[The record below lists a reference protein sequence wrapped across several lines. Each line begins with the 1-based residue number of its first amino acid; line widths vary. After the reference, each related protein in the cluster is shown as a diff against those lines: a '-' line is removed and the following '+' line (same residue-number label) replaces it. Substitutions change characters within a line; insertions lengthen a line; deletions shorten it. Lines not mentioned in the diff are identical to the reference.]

1 MTATSQKTTIYRGDS
16 KSFDVGVA
24 LPVGVTLNSP
34 SGVYYVANP
43 ATPNTALF
51 AKPATMTQTAGAWTA
66 SVDLTQAETLIIPS
80 GRLLHFVRVS
90 DGAQRATVM
99 VGELVTL
106 NAPETVDLSGSPF
119 AVSSD
124 AAAVLAARNEA
135 QAAAAA
141 AAADR
146 VLTGGDRIA
155 TGVDRTAV
163 ATDRGAA
170 EAAAAAAASA
180 ASIDPGA
187 PGGVAQLDAGGKVP
201 TGQLPSAVLGT
212 MQFQG
217 VWDAATNTPAIPAAA
232 PSNKGFYY
240 VVAVAGSTVV
250 DGEGEWAQK
259 DWLVSDGA
267 SWVKIDNTDQV
278 TMVAG
283 RRGDITLAAADLSDL
298 GAANGAASLDATGR
312 APEAQMP
319 ASFGAMKTKLA
330 RTIWVTDFAPLD
342 VDGETTN
349 VAGMQAALDAGDTV
363 FFPPG
368 RYIVSGAR
376 SQAADGLKLRAGHRI
391 YGAGAASVIVHGPS
405 SVYALSANQYNGG
418 TANVADNMSDIHI
431 RDLTFVSETGVF
443 GEHDHMLNLHAVS
456 RVLVERVTF
465 RGWRGDAIYIGSGNV
480 NGIERHNTQI
490 AIRDCLFDGVN
501 SENRNGISVL
511 DCDGLKIEGS
521 RFVNTTKVGMPGA
534 IDFEPN
540 PGSTWAII
548 RNCEIRGNRFVG
560 GNEAAIGLLLLP
572 NSTLT
577 TPIQNF
583 IIEGNFIE
591 KPKGVNFLGD
601 GASTGDA
608 TPSYGVVFRN
618 NTVRGATTPFLIDGA
633 RGVEIS
639 GNVFEE
645 CPGMAE
651 IGYTNPCY
659 DNAVTGNTFRRCGGA
674 VTDALWVRTVDRL
687 TIARNKFVDCGKADL
702 SGGRAINF
710 IAGNTGSR
718 IYLHGNEISSPLGRA
733 TYPIGA
739 GGYTFDNGS
748 CEDRDNKIISGGSA
762 SDFVANG
769 SRVAAAPAGGTWQD
783 GNVVWLKA
791 PVSRGAIGYVRTG
804 GAWLAIA
811 SPGMPGPSRAVF
823 RNYAVSESFDCA
835 SFDEF
840 SLNVQAGTA
849 LTYNAPTG
857 MAQGQLLTIRVR
869 NGSGGAM
876 GAITWNAVFKL
887 AGAFV
892 NPANGHSRSIQ
903 FIYDGAVWIERWRSA
918 ADTPN

>member
-1 MTATSQKTTIYRGDS
+1 MPTQVTYTPDNDDIPE
-16 KSFDVGVA
+16 
-24 LPVGVTLNSP
+24 LPIDIS
-34 SGVYYVANP
+34 
-43 ATPNTALF
+43 
-51 AKPATMTQTAGAWTA
+51 
-66 SVDLTQAETLIIPS
+66 
-80 GRLLHFVRVS
+80 
-90 DGAQRATVM
+90 
-99 VGELVTL
+99 
-106 NAPETVDLSGSPF
+106 
-119 AVSSD
+119 
-124 AAAVLAARNEA
+124 AVLAAAQSQRSLAQSASIAAQTKANEA
-135 QAAAAA
+135 ALSASDSAFRAGEAAAS
-141 AAADR
+141 
-146 VLTGGDRIA
+146 
-155 TGVDRTAV
+155 
-163 ATDRGAA
+163 
-170 EAAAAAAASA
+170 AAAAAASA

-240 VVAVAGSTVV
+240 VVAITGSTVV

-259 DWLVSDGA
+259 DWVVSDGA
-267 SWVKIDNTDQV
+267 AWVKIDNTDQV

-342 VDGETTN
+342 VNGETTN

-391 YGAGAASVIVHGPS
+391 YGAGAASVIVQGPS
-405 SVYALSANQYNGG
+405 SVYALSANQYSAG
-418 TANVADNMSDIHI
+418 TANVADNMADIHV
-431 RDLTFVSETGVF
+431 RDLTFVSETGAF

-501 SENRNGISVL
+501 SENRNAISVL
-511 DCDGLKIEGS
+511 DCDGLKIEGN
-521 RFVNTTKVGMPGA
+521 RFLNTTKTGMPGA

-577 TPIQNF
+577 TPIQNI

-591 KPKGVNFLGD
+591 KPKGFNFVAD
-601 GASTGDA
+601 DASTGDA

-618 NTVRGATTPFLIDGA
+618 NTIRGATTPFLIDGA

-639 GNVFEE
+639 NNLFDE
-645 CPGMAE
+645 CPGRAE
-651 IGYTNPCY
+651 IGYTNPCC
-659 DNAVTGNTFRRCGGA
+659 DNAVTGNTFRRCGSVG
-674 VTDALWVRTVDRL
+674 TDALWVRTVDRL

-702 SGGRAINF
+702 SAGRAINF
-710 IAGNTGSR
+710 ISGNTGSR
-718 IYLHGNEISSPLGRA
+718 IYLHGNEISSPLGRT

-739 GGYTFDNGS
+739 AGYTFDNGS
-748 CEDRDNKIISGGSA
+748 CEDRDNKFLSGGA

-769 SRVAAAPAGGTWQD
+769 SRVTVAPAGGTWQD

-823 RNYAVSESFDCA
+823 RNYALSENFDCA

-840 SLNVQAGTA
+840 SFNVQAGGA

-903 FIYDGAVWIERWRSA
+903 FIYDGASWIERWRSA